1 MASKIHNIPV
11 INISSFLNETDK
23 ISVAQQVSKA
33 CENIGFLIIS
43 GHGIPKNIIN
53 NAFTQSRAFFSLSQ
67 TDKNLYHPATPSQQ
81 RGYHAFATRGL
92 AYTLGNDVPPDLRE
106 TFFLGPL
113 DDHRK
118 YYEALPGAEG
128 AYAPNIFPTVPTKFS
143 SALRDI
149 YIHYQH
155 LSENILRIFATALS
169 LNEYFFSSLIQRHF
183 SILSSHYYPALLTPP
198 APGQMRT
205 GAHTDF
211 GAITILAMTQ
221 ASGGLEVLMPDE
233 TWYPVTPKENELVV
247 NLGDMMALWTNGLWK
262 STLHRVVN
270 PKELHDKSSDRQAI
284 GYFMHP
290 DYDAIIDTIP
300 TCINEQRPKVF
311 APISAGEHIAKK
323 IKASHEGTN

>member
-1 MASKIHNIPV
+1 MASKIYDIPV
-11 INISSFLNETDK
+11 IDISSFLNETDK

-33 CENIGFLIIS
+33 CENIGYLIIS

-92 AYTLGNDVPPDLRE
+92 AYTLGNDAPPDLRE

-155 LSENILRIFATALS
+155 LSENILRIFAVALN
-169 LNEYFFSSLIQRHF
+169 LIEYFFSDLIQRHF
-183 SILSSHYYPALLTPP
+183 SILS
-198 APGQMRT
+198 
-205 GAHTDF
+205 
-211 GAITILAMTQ
+211 
-221 ASGGLEVLMPDE
+221 
-233 TWYPVTPKENELVV
+233 
-247 NLGDMMALWTNGLWK
+247 
-262 STLHRVVN
+262 
-270 PKELHDKSSDRQAI
+270 
-284 GYFMHP
+284 
-290 DYDAIIDTIP
+290 II
-300 TCINEQRPKVF
+300 
-311 APISAGEHIAKK
+311 S
-323 IKASHEGTN
+323 